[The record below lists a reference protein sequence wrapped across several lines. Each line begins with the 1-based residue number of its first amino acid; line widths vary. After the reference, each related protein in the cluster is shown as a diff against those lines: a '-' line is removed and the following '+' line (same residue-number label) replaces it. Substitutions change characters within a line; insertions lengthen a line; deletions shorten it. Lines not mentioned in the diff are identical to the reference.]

1 MPCNSNTTCSAR
13 YRRAQSF
20 GNQAT
25 LLASGTEAFQA
36 IFKAIAEAR
45 DSINL
50 EYFILADVVSD
61 GVQLSDLLADKLR
74 AGVKVNM
81 IYDAAGSHDTQGSF
95 FEGMRKAGASVLE
108 FNPLDPFLVRI
119 GWAPNAA
126 TIAR

>member
-1 MPCNSNTTCSAR
+1 LQQQYDLQRALSA
-13 YRRAQSF
+13 SPIVF
-20 GNQAT
+20 GNQVT

-50 EYFILADVVSD
+50 EYFILADVVSE

-81 IYDAAGSHDTQGSF
+81 IYDAVGSHDTQGSF

-108 FNPLDPFLVRI
+108 FNSLDPFLVRI